1 MKNVTKTKYWQIIL
15 MCIMSLSVMNCSP
28 TIKVSAPDK
37 PVEIN
42 LNVKIDH
49 EIRVKVD
56 KEIDKMLKNNE
67 DIF

>member
-1 MKNVTKTKYWQIIL
+1 MKNL
-15 MCIMSLSVMNCSP
+15 SLLFLVISFGACSP
-28 TIKVSAPDK
+28 TVKVQPPDK

-49 EIRVKVD
+49 NIKVKVD
-56 KEIDKMLKNNE
+56 KELENVIKENE